1 MSQAATAQIS
11 TSVLFALVTA
21 FCTILWRVKATG
33 GWFAPVAAICCG
45 FASIAFGAS
54 AFFGFSSWQTQV
66 LGSLLRELPYYVL
79 LSSICLAQAGWR
91 PTRRGLSRATVPAHV
106 MARPRLRRAL
116 TTAPAVL
123 LASWFVLGVLQFIWP
138 SPALQLFAPAPP
150 RFLLFSLL
158 TSAPDGFYTALI
170 TYTFLLAA
178 GPAAPTRYLRLKN
191 LLFSMGASAWF
202 LMLVNAN
209 VYAAERVSLP
219 RALLQVTTGPHLAL
233 EKTFLIAS
241 AVAFA
246 IGLVV
251 PRAPKE
257 NPVLARWVYPRLL
270 SLQEAFEEARWHIVK
285 GNKLRNLVRGSY
297 YATHAAR
304 SLRFAS
310 GDTELLHTTIQLT
323 AILSS
328 QADRA
333 RVTPERARELLDL
346 QAKVLK
352 GQAVLEGT
360 PQSKEWVSELPD
372 KDQLPAPPL
381 HLALNAS
388 MDFTDRNT
396 QRENLH
402 GSERPLWYYLAAV
415 VVDDLG
421 YSDPTAIRSVREQHT
436 DYNRAQAAYT
446 SAKDSARL
454 LTATKN

>member
-1 MSQAATAQIS
+1 MSQAATAQITPS
-11 TSVLFALVTA
+11 ILFALVTVV
-21 FCTILWRVKATG
+21 CTILWRVKATG
-33 GWFAPVAAICCG
+33 GWFAPVAAICCA

-54 AFFGFSSWQTQV
+54 AFFGFSSWQAQV

-91 PTRRGLSRATVPAHV
+91 LTRRGLVRAAVPVHV
-106 MARPRLRRAL
+106 TARPNLHRLL
-116 TTAPAVL
+116 NTAPAVL

-178 GPAAPTRYLRLKN
+178 GPAAPTRNLRLKN

-209 VYAAERVSLP
+209 VYAAERVFLP
-219 RALLQVTTGPHLAL
+219 GPLLQITTGPHLAL
-233 EKTFLIAS
+233 EKTFLVTS
-241 AVAFA
+241 AVAFT

-257 NPVLARWVYPRLL
+257 NPILARWIYPRLL
-270 SLQEAFEEARWHIVK
+270 RLQEAFEEARWHIVK

-297 YATHAAR
+297 YATQAAR
-304 SLRFAS
+304 SLRIDS
-310 GDTELLHTTIQLT
+310 GDTELLHATIQLT

-328 QADRA
+328 HADRA
-333 RVTPERARELLDL
+333 RVTPDRARELLDL
-346 QAKVLK
+346 QTKVLK

-360 PQSKEWVSELPD
+360 PHSKEWMSELPD
-372 KDQLPAPPL
+372 KDKLPAPPL

-388 MDFTDRNT
+388 MDFTVRNT
-396 QRENLH
+396 HRENLH
-402 GSERPLWYYLAAV
+402 ASERGFAQDGEALSPPAFA
-415 VVDDLG
+415 
-421 YSDPTAIRSVREQHT
+421 TAGS
-436 DYNRAQAAYT
+436 
-446 SAKDSARL
+446 
-454 LTATKN
+454 